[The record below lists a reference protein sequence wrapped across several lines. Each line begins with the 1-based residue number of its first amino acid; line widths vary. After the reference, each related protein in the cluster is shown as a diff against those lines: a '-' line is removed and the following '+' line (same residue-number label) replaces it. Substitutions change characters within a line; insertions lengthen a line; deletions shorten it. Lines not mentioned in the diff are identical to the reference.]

1 MSPSNF
7 SQTAVSQIPDK
18 FQQPGSSKW
27 KNEVDPVLLDEVGND
42 FIGEGVSVEERE
54 PFPPDDAI
62 WVDQNDV
69 RNTLNF
75 EHLLGDRLSINGAEV
90 FDLRVGEG
98 PHYPFDLVG

>member
-1 MSPSNF
+1 M
-7 SQTAVSQIPDK
+7 
-18 FQQPGSSKW
+18 
-27 KNEVDPVLLDEVGND
+27 LLDEVGND